1 MESAMTNMTRRVVLG
16 GLSAFAAMP
25 VFAHTEW
32 PNRPITLVV
41 GFPAGGPLDV
51 VSRIIAQGLSK
62 RLGQQVVVEN
72 RPAATGTMAAGQ
84 TARAQPNGYTLMAIP
99 ATFAASAALLRKLSY
114 RPIEDFS
121 MISMTT
127 EFPYVL
133 VTYADHPVRTT
144 ADLISAAWSQND
156 PLSYGTSGVG
166 SLQHLAVELF
176 ANMANIKLQHIPFRG
191 GAPAI
196 TELLGKRIDF
206 VLDQPTAL
214 AEFIRDGRLRALA
227 VTGGSRFFSL
237 SDTPTIS
244 ECGFPGYAVTG
255 WQGLVAPA
263 SLPIPVLN
271 RLHAELTD
279 VLAEPAIVE
288 QLRKLGNNP
297 KPTTPGEFRVRLIA
311 EIETWTK
318 VIAAANIE
326 RI

>member
-1 MESAMTNMTRRVVLG
+1 MMEITRRAVLC
-16 GLSAFAAMP
+16 GLSAFVTTPTFSQTA
-25 VFAHTEW
+25 W
-32 PNRPITLVV
+32 PTRPITLVI

-51 VSRIIAQGLSK
+51 VSRIIAQGLSR

-72 RPAATGTMAAGQ
+72 RPGATGTVAAGQ
-84 TARAQPNGYTLMAIP
+84 TARAQPDGYTLMAIP
-99 ATFAASAALLRKLSY
+99 ATYAASAALFGKLSY
-114 RPIEDFS
+114 RPVEDFS

-133 VTYADHPVRTT
+133 VTYSDHPIRTI
-144 ADLISAAWSQND
+144 ADLVSAARSRNA
-156 PLSYGTSGVG
+156 PLTYGTSGVG

-176 ANMANIKLQHIPFRG
+176 ANMANIKLQHIPYRG

-214 AEFIRDGRLRALA
+214 VDFIRDGRFRALA
-227 VTGGSRFFSL
+227 VTGGSRFFGL
-237 SDTPTIS
+237 PDTPTIS
-244 ECGFPGYAVTG
+244 EAGFPGYDVGG

-263 SLPIPVLN
+263 NLPPPVLN
-271 RLHAELTD
+271 RLHAELTGI
-279 VLAEPAIVE
+279 LIEPAVVE
-288 QLRKLGNNP
+288 QLKTLGNEA
-297 KPTTPGEFRVRLIA
+297 KPTTPGEFKTRLRA

-318 VIAAANIE
+318 VVAAANIE

>member
-1 MESAMTNMTRRVVLG
+1 MTEFTRRAVLS
-16 GLSAFAAMP
+16 GLSALAAMP
-25 VFAHTEW
+25 AFAETAW
-32 PNRPITLVV
+32 PNRPITLLI

-51 VSRIIAQGLSK
+51 VSRIIAQGLSR

-84 TARAQPNGYTLMAIP
+84 TARARPDGYTLMAIP
-99 ATFAASAALLRKLSY
+99 ATFAASAALFRNLSY

-133 VTYADHPVRTT
+133 VTYSDHPIRKM
-144 ADLISAAWSQND
+144 ADLISAARSQSGA
-156 PLSYGTSGVG
+156 LTYGTSGVG
-166 SLQHLAVELF
+166 SLQHLSVELF
-176 ANMANIKLQHIPFRG
+176 ANMAGIKLQHVPYRG

-206 VLDQPTAL
+206 VLDPPTAL
-214 AEFIRDGRLRALA
+214 VDFIRDGRFRALA

-237 SDTPTIS
+237 PDTPTIS
-244 ECGFPGYAVTG
+244 EAGFPGYAVTG

-263 SLPIPVLN
+263 SLPTPVLN
-271 RLHAELTD
+271 RLHAELTGF
-279 VLAEPAIVE
+279 LAEPAVVD
-288 QLRKLGNNP
+288 QLRMLGNEP
-297 KPTTPGEFRVRLIA
+297 RPSTPGEFKARVVA

-318 VIAAANIE
+318 VVAAANIE
-326 RI
+326 QI